1 MLREDIITA
10 KAEAEKFIAFV
21 KDYLKLKDST
31 DAWCDCPVEKGLIK
45 AQSMILSRTLSLM
58 RNPHSPRG
66 MRRFKK

>member
-1 MLREDIITA
+1 MLKEDIITA

-21 KDYLKLKDST
+21 NDYLKLENST

-58 RNPHSPRG
+58 KNPYSTRS
-66 MRRFKK
+66 MRRLKK